1 MTKKTFIPIASC
13 MDDREPNVLSV
24 QQALAKI
31 KATLTPIG
39 SYEKCALR
47 TGLGRILAEDIISTI
62 NVPSHVNSAMD
73 GYALN
78 GDDLAD
84 RGDKGLQVIGT
95 AWAGQPFEE
104 EVQRGQCVR
113 IMTGAVMPTGTDTV
127 IIQERVRREEDTI
140 YFLIGNKKGQN
151 VRQAGEDLSIG
162 QQVLTQGKTLFPPE
176 LGLLASL
183 GIAEVKVKRR
193 LRVAFF
199 STGYELRSIGQT
211 LEKGNVYDSNR
222 YTLYGMLT
230 RLGVDI
236 IDMGV
241 VPDKREALQTA
252 FKTAADQ
259 ADVVITSGGVSVGEA
274 DFVKDTLASLGAID
288 FWKIAM
294 KPGRPLAFG
303 QLGDAAFFGLPGNP
317 VAVMVTFYQF
327 VQPALHY
334 MMGHAA
340 TPSLTYQAK
349 VTTDIPKKPGR
360 TEFLR
365 GVLAQNLQGEWTVE
379 RAGKQGSGILRSMSD
394 GNCFIILDTDE
405 QDIQQGD
412 LVTVQPF
419 ATFM

>member
-1 MTKKTFIPIASC
+1 MTKKNFIPIASC
-13 MDDREPNVLSV
+13 MDDREPNVLTV

-31 KATLTPIG
+31 KATITPVE

-47 TGLGRILAEDIISTI
+47 AGLGRILAEDIISTI
-62 NVPSHVNSAMD
+62 NVPSHINSAMD

-84 RGDKGLQVIGT
+84 KGDTGLQVIGT
-95 AWAGQPFEE
+95 AWAGQAFEG

-127 IIQERVRREEDTI
+127 IIQERVKREADTI
-140 YFLIGNKKGQN
+140 YFLVGNQKGQN
-151 VRQAGEDLSIG
+151 VRQAGEDLAIG
-162 QQVLTQGKTLFPPE
+162 QQVLSQGKTLFPPE

-199 STGYELRSIGQT
+199 STGDELRSIGQV

-241 VPDKREALQTA
+241 VPDKREALQAA

-274 DFVKDTLASLGAID
+274 DFVKDTLSSLGAID

-303 QLGDAAFFGLPGNP
+303 QLGKAAFFGLPGNP

-327 VQPALHY
+327 VQPALQY
-334 MMGHAA
+334 MMGQPETQA
-340 TPSLTYQAK
+340 LTYQAK
-349 VTTDIPKKPGR
+349 VATDIPKKPGR

-412 LVTVQPF
+412 WVTVQPF